1 MTPLLAVTYS
11 FLFGLLHGI
20 LPDEHTWPIT
30 FSYAIGG
37 ASGKEGLKAGLFFSA
52 AFTVQRALLSE
63 VAYLALAPFLLSP
76 TINGIVYIVV
86 GLAMSAAGA
95 IVVRRNRVPH
105 LHLVGHHHDEDH
117 KMEAAGQLQTAG
129 HLLSRTHHAVPSA
142 VGYSAASEEPVA
154 QLPVKWTLIHG
165 FIAGFGFG
173 GFSLFVNTVAAPAMD
188 SPWFGFLPGL
198 VFGLGTMI
206 VLVLV
211 GALFGA
217 SLRWTHAL
225 TEQEV
230 KRIGS
235 QTGGRT
241 LFFGGGLF
249 AIAGIATLLGLTS
262 HLPVDAGYVL
272 IGLFMI
278 AVAVPA
284 FVYSLKE
291 VLAARKS
298 SGGDAAEYSAAEY
311 SRVKKP
317 ISASEG
323 RNR

>member
-1 MTPLLAVTYS
+1 VTPLMAVVYS
-11 FLFGLLHGI
+11 FLFGMLHGI

-37 ASGKEGLKAGLFFSA
+37 ASGREGLRAGLFFSA
-52 AFTVQRALLSE
+52 AFTVQRTLLSE
-63 VAYLALAPFLLSP
+63 VAYLALAPFLVSP
-76 TINGIVYIVV
+76 RINGIVYIVV
-86 GLAMSAAGA
+86 GLAMAAAGA

-105 LHLVGHHHDEDH
+105 IHLLGHHHDPDH
-117 KMEAAGQLQTAG
+117 ELEAGGQILT
-129 HLLSRTHHAVPSA
+129 RTHDAP
-142 VGYSAASEEPVA
+142 EETALAP
-154 QLPVKWTLIHG
+154 PVKWTIIHG

-173 GFSLFVNTVAAPAMD
+173 GFSLFVNTVAAPAMG
-188 SPWFGFLPGL
+188 SAFVGFVPGL

-225 TEQEV
+225 SEREV

-241 LFFGGGLF
+241 LFFGGLLF
-249 AIAGIATLLGLTS
+249 FVAGIVTILGLTS
-262 HLPVDAGYVL
+262 QLPVDAGYLL

-278 AVAVPA
+278 VVAVPA
-284 FVYSLKE
+284 FVYSLHE

-298 SGGDAAEYSAAEY
+298 LNASNKIDT
-311 SRVKKP
+311 RNP
-317 ISASEG
+317 IREG
-323 RNR
+323 EGSNE